1 VHEDVTRAG
10 PAGATRATSTSAKDP
25 PVLGELLRLAW
36 PIAVAQLAMVG
47 LGLVDVAILG
57 RTSVVGLAGAAIAR
71 TVGFSCSSLTLG
83 VAMSLEPLASQAV
96 GAKEPARAA
105 AALRSTVR
113 SVTLMWPVATAASFG
128 VWSLLPWVGI
138 GRAVV
143 DQALPYM
150 IGQAPGFLFYGLFT
164 AYRTY
169 LQAHGHTRPALVS
182 ALVANAVNVA
192 VCNVLVRGDDALRS
206 VHLPPLGLPKL
217 GALGA
222 GIASS
227 FAYGLLAVLVRI
239 AMGRTRDAGGER
251 IPVRK
256 VLAIGIPIG
265 AQILAEM
272 GVFTL
277 VAILVGRLGD
287 AMMSAHQIA
296 ISLASFTYMG
306 SLGVAGATAVLVGR
320 AVGAGGSPRRAGFAG
335 IAVGAVMMSIPAAVF
350 AVVPRTMAS
359 LFTHDAGVIDR
370 AVVLLRIAAAF
381 QLFDGVQAVAGGA
394 LRGAADVRYAF
405 VTNVVAYWVLG
416 LPLALVLAFGLGGG
430 APGLWWGLT
439 AGLIV
444 ASWVLTRR
452 FARISAGRIA
462 RA

>member
-1 VHEDVTRAG
+1 
-10 PAGATRATSTSAKDP
+10 
-25 PVLGELLRLAW
+25 
-36 PIAVAQLAMVG
+36 MVS
-47 LGLVDVAILG
+47 LGLADVAILG
-57 RTSVVGLAGAAIAR
+57 RTSVAGLAGAAIGR
-71 TVGFSCSSLTLG
+71 TIGFSCSALTTG
-83 VAMSLEPLASQAV
+83 VAMSLEALASQAV
-96 GAKEPARAA
+96 GAREPARAA
-105 AALRSTVR
+105 AALRATTR
-113 SVTLMWPVATAASFG
+113 SVVLMWPAATAASFG
-128 VWSLLPWVGI
+128 IWAVLPWMGVSP
-138 GRAVV
+138 AVV
-143 DQALPYM
+143 AQALPYM
-150 IGQAPGFLFYGLFT
+150 IGQSPGFLFYALFT

-182 ALVANAVNVA
+182 ALVANVINVA
-192 VCNVLVRGDDALRS
+192 VCSVLVRGDDALGA

-227 FAYGLLAVLVRI
+227 LAYGLIALLVRL
-239 AMGRTRDAGGER
+239 AMGRTPHAGAER

-256 VLAIGIPIG
+256 VLAIGIPVG

-272 GVFTL
+272 GVFTF
-277 VAILVGRLGD
+277 VALLVGRLGD
-287 AMMSAHQIA
+287 TMMSAHQIA

-320 AVGAGGSPRRAGFAG
+320 SVGAGESPRRAGFAG
-335 IAVGAVMMSIPAAVF
+335 IAVGAVMMSVPAVVFAAV
-350 AVVPRTMAS
+350 PRAMAS

-370 AVVLLRIAAAF
+370 AVVLLRIAAVF

-405 VTNVVAYWVLG
+405 VTNVIAYWVLG

-444 ASWVLTRR
+444 TSWVLTRR